1 MNAEMK
7 SGDFLEDIDIEI
19 LIRSG
24 KTDFRTLSK
33 LSQAIVASVVELVD
47 SDVVLAE
54 TEQRVN
60 IQGPKKLSVLK
71 SVLKV

>member
-1 MNAEMK
+1 MNTEMK

>member
-1 MNAEMK
+1 MK